1 MTGRDI
7 ALYAARVAEDKK
19 GTDVVLYD
27 VRGMTDVTDYFVL
40 ATAHSRSQV
49 RAIIET
55 IRRDLKS
62 AGVHRVGHEGD
73 AGGQWVLLDFADCV
87 IHVFSPQLREYYS
100 LESLWGDA
108 PKIDW
113 HKFPEVV
120 LPTLVKEAVTAGGS
134 DDE

>member
-1 MTGRDI
+1 MKGRDI
-7 ALYAARVAEDKK
+7 ALYAARVAEEKK
-19 GTDVVLYD
+19 GTEVVLYD
-27 VRGMTDVTDYFVL
+27 VRGLTDVTDYFVL

-55 IRRDLKS
+55 IRRELKN
-62 AGVHRVGHEGD
+62 VVQRVGHEGD
-73 AGGQWVLLDFADCV
+73 AGGQWVLLDYSDCV

-113 HKFPEVV
+113 NKEPEVV
-120 LPTLVKEAVTAGGS
+120 LPTVREKVAVAAGSS